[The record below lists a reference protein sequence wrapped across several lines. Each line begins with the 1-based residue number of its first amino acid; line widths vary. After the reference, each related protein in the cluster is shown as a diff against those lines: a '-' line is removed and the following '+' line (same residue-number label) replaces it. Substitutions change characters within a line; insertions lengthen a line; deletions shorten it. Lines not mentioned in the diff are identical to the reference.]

1 MNGRLKAIATRQGGV
16 VSRAQAM
23 SAGYTRE
30 QIHRRLTDGRWERI
44 RYGQYAERSDTR
56 HLPSWERGLVAH
68 RRLVHAAMN
77 SMRPGTAVVSHH
89 SALVLHGVPVWLAD
103 LSEVQLTRTAG
114 ARSGP
119 RTGVRHHWSALS
131 ASDLTTVDGLA
142 VTALARAV
150 VEVASTSS
158 FEAAVV
164 SADAAFRRSD
174 VNGDELRRLRE
185 LTDNWPGGPR
195 IRAVLDFADPLSE
208 SVGET
213 RLRILLHNEGF
224 PAPTLQ
230 AEFVDAD
237 GFVGRVDFW
246 FPEYNTVVEFD
257 GLTKYGE
264 GSREVLIREKMREDR
279 LRALGLEV
287 VRITWADLEHPART
301 AMRIRQAF
309 DRARPRRWPADLSW
323 VDVRD
328 AGFAPRISGANP
340 ASGGWTH
347 QRPAT

>member
-1 MNGRLKAIATRQGGV
+1 MNGRLKAIAARQGGV

-30 QIHRRLTDGRWERI
+30 QIQRRLTDGRWERI

-56 HLPSWERGLVAH
+56 DLPAWERGLVAH

-89 SALVLHGVPVWLAD
+89 SALVMHGVPVWLAD

-119 RTGVRHHWSALS
+119 RTDVRHHRSSLTT
-131 ASDLTTVDGLA
+131 SDVTTVDGLA
-142 VTALARAV
+142 VTALTRAV
-150 VEVASTSS
+150 VEVAGTSS
-158 FEAAVV
+158 FEAGVV

-174 VNGDELRRLRE
+174 VNEDELRRLRE
-185 LTDNWPGGPR
+185 VTCNGGPR

-213 RLRILLHNEGF
+213 RLRVLLHNEGL
-224 PAPTLQ
+224 PAPALQ
-230 AEFVDAD
+230 AEFADAD

-257 GLTKYGE
+257 GLTKYGD
-264 GSREVLIREKMREDR
+264 GSPEVLVREKLREDR

-309 DRARPRRWPADLSW
+309 DRARRTPL
-323 VDVRD
+323 
-328 AGFAPRISGANP
+328 AG
-340 ASGGWTH
+340 
-347 QRPAT
+347 